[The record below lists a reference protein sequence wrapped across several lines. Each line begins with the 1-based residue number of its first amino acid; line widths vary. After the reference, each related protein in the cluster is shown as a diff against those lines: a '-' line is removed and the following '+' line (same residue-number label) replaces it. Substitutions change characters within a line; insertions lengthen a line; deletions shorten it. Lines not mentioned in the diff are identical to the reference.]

1 MRILCLLVIV
11 NTFLVSQEN
20 PLSLKECVDMG
31 FNNSVELKIAVEN
44 LAQAELNKK
53 KYFAPFLPSLDFAF
67 SNTLLGFDDLGRDI
81 VLGMVNPHTYNSTV
95 SLTYNFY
102 NMFKDQDRYSYY
114 QRKFAEAEL
123 AFASKKQEIAYG
135 IISYYFEVLD
145 SKKTLQVRQKAL
157 EQKKEYLKLAESLFR
172 SGIKSKAD
180 YLNAQIQI
188 KKSEVSLL
196 DSENDLKALRAGLN
210 TRLGLP
216 PEKETGLLD
225 DIEYSRPEYSLEKLI
240 QAVFKN
246 NFDWRRALEG
256 RNAAFIAASLEERNL
271 WPSVSIDGSYSL
283 SLNQYLL
290 NNSEWTHAGRLDQN
304 TVWGIGLTVAYP
316 LFDGGVKS
324 IKYELARSALA
335 IEDYGIEALRKDLL
349 EKTFTSYNNIIKVA
363 AELGVYKEQVSLA
376 KETMEL
382 IKNRY
387 QSGISSFLDLT
398 DAELNYISAEIGYY
412 QMIYSYKTQKF
423 NIDRLSGVELFW

>member
-1 MRILCLLVIV
+1 
-11 NTFLVSQEN
+11 
-20 PLSLKECVDMG
+20 MG
-31 FNNSVELKIAVEN
+31 LPTSV
-44 LAQAELNKK
+44 
-53 KYFAPFLPSLDFAF
+53 
-67 SNTLLGFDDLGRDI
+67 GRWI
-81 VLGMVNPHTYNSTV
+81 R
-95 SLTYNFY
+95 SLTG
-102 NMFKDQDRYSYY
+102 FKIHTPLNWLP
-114 QRKFAEAEL
+114 RKL
-123 AFASKKQEIAYG
+123 
-135 IISYYFEVLD
+135 
-145 SKKTLQVRQKAL
+145 
-157 EQKKEYLKLAESLFR
+157 
-172 SGIKSKAD
+172 
-180 YLNAQIQI
+180 IQ
-188 KKSEVSLL
+188 
-196 DSENDLKALRAGLN
+196 
-210 TRLGLP
+210 
-216 PEKETGLLD
+216 